1 VPLRECLRYVDGHR
15 HPEGS
20 IDLDRAAEIARG
32 TIDDEGFVWIAMV
45 DPTAGEL
52 ADLERRFGLGEL
64 AVEDAL
70 SVHERPKIDFYPE
83 SGMAFAVV
91 RAALYDDEQESV
103 RFTEVSMFLS
113 ERFVITVRPTGD
125 HELLAAQRRAERR
138 PDLLRHGPTAVLWAL
153 LDTTVDNYA
162 PVVAGLEEDVDEIE
176 ATVFGG
182 HVAATERIYRLRGQA
197 TAFGRAV
204 HPLIAPVDA
213 LRRGTYPL
221 VPKPLLPFF
230 RDVSDHL
237 RLVDEEVAAQR
248 DALGSILQ
256 ANLAVISLQQ
266 TEVGVRQNDAVRILT
281 VISTIFL
288 PLTFITGF
296 FGQNFGWL
304 DDHTHS
310 LPVFAVVGLG
320 SLVVSVFGLWLWFR
334 HTGLVGRD
342 DPA

>member
-1 VPLRECLRYVDGHR
+1 VPFRECVHYVDGRRQH
-15 HPEGS
+15 EGTL
-20 IDLDRAAEIARG
+20 DLDRAAAIGRG
-32 TIDDEGFVWIAMV
+32 DVDEPGFVWIGMV
-45 DPTAGEL
+45 KPTAEEL
-52 ADLERRFGLGEL
+52 ADLSQRLVLPEL

-70 SVHERPKIDFYPE
+70 SVHERPKVDHYPE
-83 SGMAFAVV
+83 TGMLFAVV
-91 RAALYDDEQESV
+91 RAARYDDAQESV

-113 ERFVITVRPTGD
+113 ARFVITVRPSGD
-125 HELLAAQRRAERR
+125 HELLAAQRLAERR
-138 PDLLRHGPTAVLWAL
+138 PDLLRHGPSAVLWAL

-162 PVVAGLEEDVDEIE
+162 PVVAGLEEDVDDIE

-182 HVAATERIYRLRGQA
+182 QVAATERIYRLRGQA
-197 TAFGRAV
+197 TEFARAA
-204 HPLIAPVDA
+204 HPLIAPIDA
-213 LRRGTYPL
+213 LRRGTYPQ

-237 RLVDEEVAAQR
+237 RLIDEEVAAQR

-256 ANLAVISLQQ
+256 ANLAVISVKQ
-266 TEVGVRQNDAVRILT
+266 TEVGVRQNDAVRVLT

-310 LPVFAVVGLG
+310 LGVFAVVGIG
-320 SLVVSVFGLWLWFR
+320 SLVVSVFALWLWFR
-334 HTGLVGRD
+334 HTGLVGPD
-342 DPA
+342 DD

>member
-1 VPLRECLRYVDGHR
+1 VLRECVHYAKGRRR
-15 HPEGS
+15 HEGS
-20 IDLDRAAEIARG
+20 IDLDRAAGIARG
-32 TIDDEGFVWIAMV
+32 TVDEEGFVWIAMV
-45 DPTAGEL
+45 DPTAEEL

-70 SVHERPKIDFYPE
+70 SVHERPKIDSYPE
-83 SGMAFAVV
+83 TGMLFAVV
-91 RAALYDDEQESV
+91 RAARYDDVHESV

-113 ERFVITVRPTGD
+113 ERFVITVRPSGD
-125 HELLAAQRRAERR
+125 HELIAAQRRAERR
-138 PDLLRHGPTAVLWAL
+138 PDLLRHGPSAVLWAL

-182 HVAATERIYRLRGQA
+182 HAAATERIYRLRGQA
-197 TAFGRAV
+197 TDFGRTV

-213 LRRGTYPL
+213 LRRGTYPQ
-221 VPKPLLPFF
+221 VPQPLLPFF

-237 RLVDEEVAAQR
+237 RLVDEEVSAQR

>member
-1 VPLRECLRYVDGHR
+1 VPFRECLRYVGGHR
-15 HPEGS
+15 HPDGS
-20 IDLDRAAEIARG
+20 IDLDRATAIAQADDG
-32 TIDDEGFVWIAMV
+32 DDEFVWIGLV
-45 DPTAGEL
+45 DPTAEEL
-52 ADLERRFGLGEL
+52 ADLQGRFGLSEL

-70 SVHERPKIDFYPE
+70 STHERPKIDFYPE
-83 SGMAFAVV
+83 TRMLFAVV
-91 RAALYDDEQESV
+91 RAARYDDRTKSV

-113 ERFVITVRPTGD
+113 DRFVITVRPSGD
-125 HELLAAQRRAERR
+125 HELIAAQRRAERR
-138 PDLLRHGPTAVLWAL
+138 PDLLRHGPSAVLWAL

-182 HVAATERIYRLRGQA
+182 EVAATERIYRLRGQA
-197 TAFGRAV
+197 TDFGRAA
-204 HPLIAPVDA
+204 HPLIVPIDS

-221 VPKPLLPFF
+221 VPKQMLPFF

-256 ANLAVISLQQ
+256 ANLAVISVKQ
-266 TEVGVRQNDAVRILT
+266 TEVGVRQNDAVRVLT

-310 LPVFAVVGLG
+310 FWVFAVVGLG
-320 SLVVSVFGLWLWFR
+320 SLVVSVFALWLWFR
-334 HTGLVGRD
+334 HTGLVGPD
-342 DPA
+342 DD

>member
-1 VPLRECLRYVDGHR
+1 VPLRDCVHYVDGR
-15 HPEGS
+15 RQPDGS
-20 IDLDRAAEIARG
+20 LELDRAAAIARG
-32 TIDDEGFVWIAMV
+32 DLEEPGFVWIGMV
-45 DPTAGEL
+45 DPGPQEL
-52 ADLERRFGLGEL
+52 ADLSSRLALPEL

-70 SVHERPKIDFYPE
+70 SIHERPKVDFYPE
-83 SGMAFAVV
+83 IGMLFAVV
-91 RAALYDDEQESV
+91 RAARYDDAQESV

-113 ERFVITVRPTGD
+113 ERFVVTVRPSGD
-125 HELLAAQRRAERR
+125 HELLEAERRAERR

-182 HVAATERIYRLRGQA
+182 RVAATERIYRLRGQA
-197 TAFGRAV
+197 TEFARAA
-204 HPLIAPVDA
+204 HPLIAPIDA

-237 RLVDEEVAAQR
+237 RLIDEEVAAQR
-248 DALGSILQ
+248 DALGAILQ
-256 ANLAVISLQQ
+256 ANIAVISLQQ
-266 TEVGVRQNDAVRILT
+266 TEVGVRQNDAVKVLT
-281 VISTIFL
+281 VMSTIFL

-304 DDHTHS
+304 VGETS
-310 LPVFAVVGLG
+310 PFWVFALFGVG
-320 SLVVSVFGLWLWFR
+320 SLAISLIVLWLWFR
-334 HTGLVGRD
+334 HTGLVGPD
-342 DPA
+342 DQ